1 MMDIQLRKA
10 SIADLKILQYWDTQP
25 HVIASDPDDDW
36 NWEIE
41 LQREPS
47 WRIQLMAEWKG
58 KAIGFV
64 QIIDPQLEETH
75 YWGDIGPGKRAID
88 IWIGEEALLG
98 LGLGTEMMHQA
109 IELCFRESE
118 VKEILVDPLAINKR
132 AHRFYERLGFE
143 FVEPALLG
151 GTDQEEQA
159 DECFIYS
166 LT

>member
-41 LQREPS
+41 LQRESS

-75 YWGDIGPGKRAID
+75 YWGDIGPGKRVSIS
-88 IWIGEEALLG
+88 G
-98 LGLGTEMMHQA
+98 
-109 IELCFRESE
+109 
-118 VKEILVDPLAINKR
+118 
-132 AHRFYERLGFE
+132 
-143 FVEPALLG
+143 
-151 GTDQEEQA
+151 
-159 DECFIYS
+159 
-166 LT
+166 